1 MNFIKIILAI
11 LGLVFGVMVVFWL
24 FGIVY
29 SMLWYVFWLGLLGA
43 VGYGGYKLF
52 TKVESR
58 VLGAGKANE
67 LDNTR
72 DFDMSWEDYERKYL
86 SK

>member
-24 FGIVY
+24 FGIV
-29 SMLWYVFWLGLLGA
+29 SSLLWYVFWLGLLGA

-58 VLGAGKANE
+58 VLGAGKPNE